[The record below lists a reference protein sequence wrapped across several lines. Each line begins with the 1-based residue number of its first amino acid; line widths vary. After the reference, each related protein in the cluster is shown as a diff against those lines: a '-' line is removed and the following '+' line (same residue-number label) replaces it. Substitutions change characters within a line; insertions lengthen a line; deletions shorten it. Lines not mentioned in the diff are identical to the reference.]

1 MNFNNLFIMSFMLM
15 LLSCQQ
21 EPTRSGNDELPAED
35 NTVMLTAA
43 QRKNAE
49 ISIGNPEEKQLRQ
62 LLRLRGHLEAAPQ
75 NLIVISSTLGGIIR
89 FKEVLPGMYVN
100 KGELIATMEDAQYLQ
115 IQQDYRSAKARNEL
129 AYSNYKRQQ
138 ELYEA
143 RASSAQV
150 AQEAAAQYRLA
161 QAEVQALEQKLSWLQ
176 LPLKSQGAMTTQV
189 SIRAPESGYITK
201 VHTMNGSYTRA
212 SEVLFEMVKP
222 GDIHITLKAY
232 EKDIPFIHVG
242 QAVSAYSPADT
253 QKKWPCEV
261 VLVGKEFMADRSTE
275 VHCHINARQE
285 GLYPG
290 MSMFAEIE
298 TTTDQSRVLPEDAV
312 VHFEGKD
319 YVFIQLGENK
329 FKMVEVSCGQAMDGY
344 VSILQGGSSPLKA
357 VVVKG
362 AYTLLMALKNK
373 EEE

>member
-1 MNFNNLFIMSFMLM
+1 MLASCLQEQAVPEM
-15 LLSCQQ
+15 DKLL
-21 EPTRSGNDELPAED
+21 AEN
-35 NTVMLTAA
+35 NTVTLTEA
-43 QRKNAE
+43 QRKNIE
-49 ISIGNPEEKQLRQ
+49 ISIENPEEKPIKQ
-62 LLRLRGHLEAAPQ
+62 LLRLRGNVEAAPQ

-89 FKEVLPGMYVN
+89 FKEVLPGMYVT
-100 KGELIATMEDAQYLQ
+100 KGELIATLEDGQYLQ
-115 IQQDYRSAKARNEL
+115 IQQDFRSAKARNEL
-129 AYSNYKRQQ
+129 AYKNYKRQQ

-150 AQEAAAQYRLA
+150 AQEAESQYRLT
-161 QAEVQALEQKLSWLQ
+161 QAELQALEQKMKWLQ
-176 LPLKSQGAMTTQV
+176 LPIKSQGAMSTQIPV
-189 SIRAPESGYITK
+189 RAPESGYITK

-212 SEVLFEMVKP
+212 SEVLFEMVRP

-242 QAVSAYSPADT
+242 QAVLAYSPADT
-253 QKKWPCEV
+253 QKKLPCEV

-275 VHCHINARQE
+275 VHCHINSRQA
-285 GLYPG
+285 GLFPG

-298 TTTDQSRVLPEDAV
+298 TTTEQSNVLPEDAV

-319 YVFIQLGENK
+319 YVFIQLEENK
-329 FKMVEVSCGQAMDGY
+329 FKMIEVSCGPAMHGY
-344 VSILQGGSSPLKA
+344 LSILQGGSSPLKS

-362 AYTLLMALKNK
+362 SYTLLMALKNK

>member
-1 MNFNNLFIMSFMLM
+1 MLA
-15 LLSCQQ
+15 SCQQ
-21 EPTRSGNDELPAED
+21 EHAIPENDKLPAGD
-35 NTVMLTAA
+35 DMVILTTA

-49 ISIGNPEEKQLRQ
+49 LSIGHPEVKQLRQ
-62 LLRLRGHLEAAPQ
+62 LLRLRGYMEAAPQ
-75 NLIVISSTLGGIIR
+75 NLIVISSNLGGIIR
-89 FKEVLPGMYVN
+89 FKEVLPGMFVT
-100 KGELIATMEDAQYLQ
+100 KGELIATLEDAQYLQ
-115 IQQDYRSAKARNEL
+115 IQQDYRSARARNEV
-129 AYSNYKRQQ
+129 AYTNYKRQQ

-150 AQEAAAQYRLA
+150 AQEAESQYRLT
-161 QAEVQALEQKLSWLQ
+161 QAELQALEQKMKWLQ
-176 LPLKSQGAMTTQV
+176 LPVKAQGSMSTQV
-189 SIRAPESGYITK
+189 PVRAPESGYITK

-212 SEVLFEMVKP
+212 SEVLFEMVRP

-232 EKDIPFIHVG
+232 EKDIPFIRVG
-242 QAVSAYSPADT
+242 QSVTAYSPADT
-253 QKKWPCEV
+253 QKKLPCEV

-275 VHCHINARQE
+275 VHCHINAQQD
-285 GLYPG
+285 GLFPG

-298 TTTDQSRVLPEDAV
+298 TTTDRSTVLPEEAV

-319 YVFIQLGENK
+319 YVFTDLGENK
-329 FKMVEVSCGQAMDGY
+329 FKMIEVSCGPAMDGY
-344 VSILQGGSSPLKA
+344 VSIFQGGNSPLKA